1 MATNTK
7 AAAKS
12 TATAAKSDETPETVT
27 PAAAPAPATS
37 GLGFELKA
45 TRAAVAEIKRAAPK
59 RVKEENPTEEAV
71 KHSRET
77 GDVLAFPGLP
87 NEEAVKK
94 VTGLLRRAAN
104 DADHGI
110 QLQTVKD
117 GDTWTINF
125 KAIDK
130 KRDRKYTADDI
141 RKWANENGKGD
152 FAGKKIP
159 NEVRDE
165 FKKAN
170 GFDKKT
176 KKTAAK

>member
-7 AAAKS
+7 TAPKTAPKTDE
-12 TATAAKSDETPETVT
+12 TATATA
-27 PAAAPAPATS
+27 PAAA
-37 GLGFELKA
+37 GLGFALKVE
-45 TRAAVAEIKRAAPK
+45 RAKVEKIERQAPK
-59 RVKEENPTEEAV
+59 REKEANPTEEAV

-77 GDVLAFPGLP
+77 GDVLAFNGLP

-94 VTGLLRRAAN
+94 VVGFLRRAAA

-110 QLQTVKD
+110 KIQTVQD

-125 KAIDK
+125 EATER
-130 KRDRKYTADDI
+130 KRDRAYTADDI
-141 RKWANENGKGD
+141 RKWAKDNGKGD

-159 NEVRDE
+159 NDVRDA
-165 FKKAN
+165 FKAAN
-170 GFDKKT
+170 GFDKKS